1 MDTLRSVV
9 HLQRELG
16 DNLFNVLVSSDNTGA
31 VRHFA
36 EKLAQDTFPRK
47 MIVGGCRYDILC
59 FLQEGEDEVKGDVM
73 VKRAVEMRAKLSE
86 DVGRHILEHQADIPV
101 VLRDRVH
108 FVFTDWHRPNNS
120 RDVYSVYWF
129 RYRWVRH
136 HHNLDHGGWNSK
148 CRVLG

>member
-47 MIVGGCRYDILC
+47 MIVGGCRYDIL
-59 FLQEGEDEVKGDVM
+59 LTKPLTPHSVHNSPAIVHGEG
-73 VKRAVEMRAKLSE
+73 
-86 DVGRHILEHQADIPV
+86 
-101 VLRDRVH
+101 
-108 FVFTDWHRPNNS
+108 
-120 RDVYSVYWF
+120 
-129 RYRWVRH
+129 
-136 HHNLDHGGWNSK
+136 GGWGMSARIPTNSLTRLTF
-148 CRVLG
+148 CRKICLHADGELMI